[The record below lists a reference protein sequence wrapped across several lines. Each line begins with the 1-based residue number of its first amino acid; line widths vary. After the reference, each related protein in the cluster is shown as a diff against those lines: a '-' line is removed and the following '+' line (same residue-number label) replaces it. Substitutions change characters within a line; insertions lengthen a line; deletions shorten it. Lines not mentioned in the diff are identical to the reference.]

1 MLVGFS
7 LYQEAFELQSIDRR
21 FRQLLIDGRPY
32 RSAWRAVV
40 ESAIEA
46 LGGEASLHDI
56 YELVSVKRP
65 TTNTAWRKK
74 VKLHKYTS
82 VVLPVVDTPHQDRL
96 IDIGYHI
103 VEIGTAGKLYP
114 VTFLEQL
121 CQSQKLV
128 PLTFQI

>member
-65 TTNTAWRKK
+65 TTNTAWRKR
-74 VKLHKYTS
+74 V
-82 VVLPVVDTPHQDRL
+82 R
-96 IDIGYHI
+96 
-103 VEIGTAGKLYP
+103 
-114 VTFLEQL
+114 
-121 CQSQKLV
+121 
-128 PLTFQI
+128 QIAQVHFRRVACGRYASPRPSN